1 MPGYSQDTR
10 PIRVTTTLGAN
21 ALLLTRFAGY
31 EGVSTPFSFQ
41 LDMVSENAAI
51 DANAMLRTPVTVT
64 LDLHDGQK
72 RHFHGLIN
80 RFTQLGTEAS
90 ALTGYRAEIVP
101 WFWFL
106 TLARDCR
113 IFQKKNVIEIIETIF
128 KDNGYQDFE
137 VKASGLKKRDF
148 CVQYRET
155 NFNFISRLM
164 EEEGLFYF
172 FKHSDSKHTLVIADN
187 KGAVTPGLISIARI
201 GSAAKP
207 TEDMIESVERDHSVY
222 VGKVTL
228 SEYDWQQPSLTLR
241 TEATGT
247 GKEEVHDYWPQLYTT
262 PEDGHRYARLRLEAE
277 EATQQT
283 IRGHGHCRFLQ
294 GGYQFTLEGHYRG
307 DFNKPYTLL
316 EVHHTADVGDYRSDT
331 GTFHY
336 YNEFVAIPHAL
347 PPRPRLRTL
356 KPYIRG
362 TQTALV
368 VGAAGEE
375 IYVDKHG
382 RIKVQFYWDREGKKD
397 ENSSCWVRVASPWAG
412 KGWGNV
418 TIPRIGNEVVVEF
431 LDGDPDRPL
440 IIGSVYNAEQA
451 PPFTLPGAGIQM
463 GMKSRSSK
471 GGGGYNEIT
480 VTDTKGKEL
489 ITIHGQYDMETTI
502 EHDERIE
509 VKNNQTITIGVDRT
523 ESVGANE
530 TISIGGDR
538 SESVSKDESISI
550 EGGRTET
557 VGDDES
563 VSIGKGRSVSVGK
576 DDSLDVKDNHSVAV
590 GKDQTL
596 TVQGK
601 RTTKIGKDDQL
612 QVGKKL
618 VIEAGEQIQ
627 LKTGDATITMKKDGT
642 IDIKGK
648 DISIQ
653 GSGKITV
660 KASSDVVVKGSK
672 VLSN

>member
-51 DANAMLRTPVTVT
+51 DAKAMLRTPVTVS
-64 LDLHDGQK
+64 LDLHDGNK

-80 RFTQLGTEAS
+80 RFTQLGTEPS
-90 ALTGYRAEIVP
+90 ELTGYRAEIVP

-113 IFQKKNVIEIIETIF
+113 IFQKKNVVEIIETIF

-137 VKASGLKKRDF
+137 VKVSGLKPREF

-155 NFNFISRLM
+155 HFNFISRLM

-172 FKHSDSKHTLVIADN
+172 FKHTDSKHTLVIADN
-187 KGAVTPGLISIARI
+187 KGAVNPGLISVARI
-201 GSAAKP
+201 GAAAKP

-247 GKEEVHDYWPQLYTT
+247 GKEEVHDYLPQLYTT

-294 GGYQFTLEGHYRG
+294 GGHQFTLEGHYRS

-336 YNEFVAIPHAL
+336 YNEFVAIPHFL
-347 PPRPRLRTL
+347 PPRPRLRTM

-382 RIKVQFYWDREGKKD
+382 RIKVQFYWDRQGKKD

-412 KGWGNV
+412 KGWGNI

-440 IIGSVYNAEQA
+440 IIGSVYNADQA

-480 VTDTKGKEL
+480 VTDTKGTEL
-489 ITIHGQYDMETTI
+489 ITIHGQYDMNTKI
-502 EHDERIE
+502 EHNDMLF
-509 VKNNQTITIGVDRT
+509 VGNDQSITIGANRT
-523 ESVGANE
+523 ESVGKNE
-530 TISIGGDR
+530 EISVSDNRTESVGKDESITIGGNRTESVGGDESISISKNR
-538 SESVSKDESISI
+538 SESVSE
-550 EGGRTET
+550 
-557 VGDDES
+557 DES
-563 VSIGKGRSVSVGK
+563 VDIGGSREVGVSK
-576 DDSLDVKDNHSVAV
+576 DE
-590 GKDQTL
+590 TL
-596 TVQGK
+596 NVNGK
-601 RTTKIGKDDQL
+601 RTTAIGKDDQL

-618 VIEAGEQIQ
+618 TIEVKDEIVI
-627 LKTGDATITMKKDGT
+627 KTGDASISMKKDGT
-642 IDIKGK
+642 IQIKGK
-648 DISIQ
+648 DITLTA
-653 GSGKITV
+653 SGKITG
-660 KASSDVVVKGSK
+660 KASSDVVLKGSK
-672 VLSN
+672 VTAN